1 MDDLEKFIDF
11 LYKDQT
17 GFVYSPVK
25 TKSSF
30 DQSFFAWPSEK
41 QALLDHVR
49 LRGGE
54 HDVYICP
61 AVFSKKE
68 ATKESFKS
76 TNVVWVEF
84 DGQDKIDFKD
94 IPKPDCIVQTSS
106 TTHLH
111 CYWGVESLS
120 ESKVV
125 EDINRRLTYYFSA
138 DSSGWDSVQLL
149 RPPTTTNYKH
159 DLPVLLSFFQEGSK
173 LKPKAFDKAP
183 EVALQTVE
191 VKLANLQDGAAL
203 LQTLPIRASLKK
215 LIKDEKVEVSQR
227 SQFLFKIAHELAEY
241 GVTHSQIASLIYYVD
256 ERIGKFKGRS
266 DQLQR
271 ISEIASIAMHS
282 VTVEDAISL
291 YSIKDI
297 LEHTDDLE
305 WIFGNWLH
313 STGFMLVTGSPG
325 VGKTQFCMQLSYS
338 FATGE
343 PFLEWDIV
351 PRKVLIMSLEMD
363 IRELK
368 YIVKHQTE
376 GLTDLQ
382 TYDKNVRISD
392 ELGTYAQYEDII
404 EEYGPEVIIIDS
416 LIEIIDGDLKDGPEA
431 KMLMR
436 WFKRIRKKYKT
447 AFVVIHHNRKAGTGN
462 SKPNKLEDVY
472 GSMVFGKDTETGF
485 SLWEDEESGKI
496 ECSVIKARF
505 TRKETIIIER
515 DTNLLFGR
523 SEADDNQV
531 KGTANDFIVRFG
543 A

>member
-1 MDDLEKFIDF
+1 M
-11 LYKDQT
+11 
-17 GFVYSPVK
+17 
-25 TKSSF
+25 
-30 DQSFFAWPSEK
+30 
-41 QALLDHVR
+41 
-49 LRGGE
+49 
-54 HDVYICP
+54 YICP

-84 DGQDKIDFKD
+84 DGQEKIDFKD

-111 CYWGVESLS
+111 CYWGVENIT
-120 ESKVV
+120 ETKVV

-159 DLPVLLSFFQEGSK
+159 DLPVLLSYFQVSSA
-173 LKPKAFDKAP
+173 LKPKVFDKAP

-191 VKLANLQDGAAL
+191 VKLANLQDGANL

-241 GVTHSQIASLIYYVD
+241 GMTHSQIASLIYYVD

-271 ISEIASIAMHS
+271 ISEIASIAIHS
-282 VTVEDAISL
+282 VTVEEAISL

-343 PFLEWDIV
+343 PFLDWEIV

-368 YIVKHQTE
+368 YIVKHQAK

-382 TYDKNVRISD
+382 TYDSRVRVSD
-392 ELGTYAQYEDII
+392 ELGTYAQYEDLI
-404 EEYGPEVIIIDS
+404 EEYAPEVIIIDS